1 LNKVDLNI
9 IKFYEQK
16 YTILQQKFLK
26 HEQKEPFKIFK
37 KKHHNWQL
45 KKEELENELEK
56 YSNKIT
62 NKYKEIESTTLI
74 DLK

>member
-1 LNKVDLNI
+1 MNDKLTTTEVLHVAKLAKI
-9 IKFYEQK
+9 RIK
-16 YTILQQKFLK
+16 
-26 HEQKEPFKIFK
+26 
-37 KKHHNWQL
+37 
-45 KKEELENELEK
+45 ENELEK